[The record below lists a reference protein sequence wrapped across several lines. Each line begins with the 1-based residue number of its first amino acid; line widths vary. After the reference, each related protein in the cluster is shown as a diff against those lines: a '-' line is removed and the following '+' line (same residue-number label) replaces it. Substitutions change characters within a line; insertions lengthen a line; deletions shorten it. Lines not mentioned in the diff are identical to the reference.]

1 MKKLLSN
8 ENIEITSAGLS
19 AIDGMEASRWAQEV
33 MQERGIDISQHR
45 ARNLS
50 EKDVEEADLILTM
63 SLSQKR
69 EIIERFP
76 SVKDKV
82 FLITE
87 LAFPGISSAIMEYE
101 RLFERI
107 QQEKERL
114 LSLERDRLEAL
125 KRRYEELKKELMATE
140 REISLI
146 LSRIEDQLYPQLMQL
161 RRLEEKLSM
170 YEIQDPYGKG
180 KEVYE
185 KVAQDL
191 EDILKLVSKR
201 LKEEWFPNR

>member
-101 RLFERI
+101 
-107 QQEKERL
+107 K
-114 LSLERDRLEAL
+114 A
-125 KRRYEELKKELMATE
+125 
-140 REISLI
+140 
-146 LSRIEDQLYPQLMQL
+146 
-161 RRLEEKLSM
+161 
-170 YEIQDPYGKG
+170 
-180 KEVYE
+180 V
-185 KVAQDL
+185 
-191 EDILKLVSKR
+191 
-201 LKEEWFPNR
+201 